1 MKLHNFIYTILL
13 LISFNG
19 LSKSTISYQT
29 ERIKFD
35 YEGNITLKIW
45 DSKKGSKYKLDQA
58 RKDALHSVLLVG
70 SSNDSGCQN
79 EPAILHSDIEIANF
93 KLIEKE
99 SFYIKDTWSNFTR
112 ISSVETTIPI
122 KKINESKDY
131 TNSIN
136 YLS

>member
-1 MKLHNFIYTILL
+1 M
-13 LISFNG
+13 
-19 LSKSTISYQT
+19 
-29 ERIKFD
+29 
-35 YEGNITLKIW
+35 
-45 DSKKGSKYKLDQA
+45 DQA

-79 EPAILHSDIEIANF
+79 EPALLHNDIEIANF

-112 ISSVETTIPI
+112 ISSVETAIPI